1 MRKSRLFLIMAGTED
16 KNMYKT
22 AFGSMGNSVITSLW
36 DYIQQPE
43 NKARIVDVLDPLI
56 QHIIKSI
63 FPYVAFSAALF
74 VLLLVIAILTLL
86 VTLRASGYNPV
97 PSISIPT
104 DFLSSISFANPII
117 NASASAAS
125 VASTVSA
132 AVETV
137 EGCVTE

>member
-1 MRKSRLFLIMAGTED
+1 MAGIED

-86 VTLRASGYNPV
+86 VTLKASGYNPV

-104 DFLSSISFANPII
+104 DFLSSISFANPI
-117 NASASAAS
+117 NAAS
-125 VASTVSA
+125 IASTVAA

-137 EGCVTE
+137 EGCVTD

>member
-1 MRKSRLFLIMAGTED
+1 VRKSRLFLIMAGTDD

-125 VASTVSA
+125 VASTVAA

-137 EGCVTE
+137 EGCVSE

>member
-1 MRKSRLFLIMAGTED
+1 MAGTDD

>member
-1 MRKSRLFLIMAGTED
+1 MAATED
-16 KNMYKT
+16 KNMYKV

-43 NKARIVDVLDPLI
+43 NKARIVDILDPLI

-117 NASASAAS
+117 SATVAAATSDAVANA
-125 VASTVSA
+125 
-132 AVETV
+132 V

>member
-1 MRKSRLFLIMAGTED
+1 MAGTED
-16 KNMYKT
+16 KNMYKV

-43 NKARIVDVLDPLI
+43 NKARIVDILDPLI

-86 VTLRASGYNPV
+86 VTLKASGYNPV

-117 NASASAAS
+117 SAS
-125 VASTVSA
+125 VAA
-132 AVETV
+132 AASDAVANAV

>member
-1 MRKSRLFLIMAGTED
+1 MATED

-86 VTLRASGYNPV
+86 VTLKASGYNPV

-104 DFLSSISFANPII
+104 DFLSSISFANPI
-117 NASASAAS
+117 NTNFASAAS
-125 VASTVSA
+125 VVAE
-132 AVETV
+132 AVETAV

>member
-1 MRKSRLFLIMAGTED
+1 MTEGVAEN
-16 KNMYKT
+16 KHLYKA

-43 NKARIVDVLDPLI
+43 NKARIVDILDPLI

-86 VTLRASGYNPV
+86 VTLRASGFNPV
-97 PSISIPT
+97 SSISIPM
-104 DFLSSISFANPII
+104 DFLSSISFAPP
-117 NASASAAS
+117 
-125 VASTVSA
+125 TVSNVA
-132 AVETV
+132 AVTGVAAVV
-137 EGCVTE
+137 EGVAAAAECVAE

>member
-1 MRKSRLFLIMAGTED
+1 MTEGVAEN
-16 KNMYKT
+16 KHLYKA

-43 NKARIVDVLDPLI
+43 NKARIVDILDPLI

-86 VTLRASGYNPV
+86 VTLRASGFNPV
-97 PSISIPT
+97 SSISIPM
-104 DFLSSISFANPII
+104 DFLSSISFTPNL
-117 NASASAAS
+117 SAPSAEAVRAVPLMAS
-125 VASTVSA
+125 VAA
-132 AVETV
+132 AA
-137 EGCVTE
+137 EGVAAAAECVAE

>member
-1 MRKSRLFLIMAGTED
+1 MAGTDD

-125 VASTVSA
+125 VASTVAA

>member
-1 MRKSRLFLIMAGTED
+1 MAGTED
-16 KNMYKT
+16 KNMYKV

-43 NKARIVDVLDPLI
+43 NKARIVDILDPLI

-86 VTLRASGYNPV
+86 VTLKASGYNPV

-104 DFLSSISFANPII
+104 DFLSSISFANPI
-117 NASASAAS
+117 NAVS
-125 VASTVSA
+125 VASTV
-132 AVETV
+132 V

>member
-1 MRKSRLFLIMAGTED
+1 MAGTDD

-125 VASTVSA
+125 VASTVAA

-137 EGCVTE
+137 EGCVSE

>member
-1 MRKSRLFLIMAGTED
+1 MAGTED

-97 PSISIPT
+97 PIISIPT
-104 DFLSSISFANPII
+104 DFLSSISFANPI
-117 NASASAAS
+117 NAVS
-125 VASTVSA
+125 VAS
-132 AVETV
+132 AVV

>member
-1 MRKSRLFLIMAGTED
+1 MTGTED
-16 KNMYKT
+16 KNMYKV

-43 NKARIVDVLDPLI
+43 NKARIVDILDPLI

-117 NASASAAS
+117 SAS
-125 VASTVSA
+125 VAA
-132 AVETV
+132 AASDAVANAV